1 MEIGGEKMSVKNFIP
16 MVWAKEIEQNREK
29 MMVAAKLCNRDYE
42 GDIKELGDKVKING
56 VSRPTITDYDD
67 VNGLGDFE
75 RLQDQSTM
83 LEITQSKA
91 FHFYVGDI
99 DKRQSA
105 GNIMNAELKEA
116 AAALAEVM
124 DSYIYSLYKE
134 AGIKTTVDEIND
146 SNILSV
152 INQTLGK
159 LWKNNVPTTEAVSLE
174 VTPEFLTK
182 LQMAKLLTDTDN
194 STLLE
199 GGIAHKL
206 KTFNIDVYMSNNLPK
221 ENGKDICILR
231 TKKAISFAEQL
242 KEIKSY
248 EPQNFFGEA
257 VKGLQVY
264 GAKVIRPD
272 EMAVIKIGE
281 YK

>member
-1 MEIGGEKMSVKNFIP
+1 MSYNNFVP
-16 MVWAKEIEQNREK
+16 HLWSTAIEQNRER
-29 MMVAAKLCNRDYE
+29 MMVAAQLCNRDYE

-83 LEITQSKA
+83 LEITESKA

-105 GNIMNAELKEA
+105 GNIMDAELTEA
-116 AAALAEVM
+116 SAALAEVM
-124 DSYIYSLYKE
+124 DSYIYSHYDE
-134 AGIKTTVDEIND
+134 AGIEVTVDELTTDNV
-146 SNILSV
+146 LSV
-152 INQTLGK
+152 INETLGK
-159 LWKNNVPTTEAVSLE
+159 LWKNNVPTTEQVSLE
-174 VTPEFLTK
+174 VTPDFLTK
-182 LQMAKLLTDTDN
+182 LQMAKLLVDTDN
-194 STLLE
+194 SSTLA
-199 GGIAHKL
+199 GGVVHKL
-206 KTFNIDVYMSNNLPK
+206 KTFNIDVYMSNNLPQDDK
-221 ENGKDICILR
+221 KNDICIMR

-242 KEIKSY
+242 KEVKVY

-272 EMAVIKIGE
+272 ELAVIKIAS